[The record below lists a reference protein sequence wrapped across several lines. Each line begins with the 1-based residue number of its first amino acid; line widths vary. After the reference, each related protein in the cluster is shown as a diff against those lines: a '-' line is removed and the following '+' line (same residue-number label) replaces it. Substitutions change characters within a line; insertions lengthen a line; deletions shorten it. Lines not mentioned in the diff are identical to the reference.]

1 MPLIP
6 ISEKAVL
13 SDGTGFA
20 RQQGE
25 EPIQSCEHAAAQ
37 ALHLTRVRQLDPGAA
52 ISCGS
57 GSSERK

>member
-13 SDGTGFA
+13 SVDWLA
-20 RQQGE
+20 REQDE

-37 ALHLTRVRQLDPGAA
+37 ALHLTRVRQLDPGGA

-57 GSSERK
+57 GSSERE